1 MRCYPAPP
9 MSVRAMPRPAL
20 AALAVGVCVVG
31 VLAAVNPVAGLG
43 LAVAGLA
50 VAVLTTTQLPRLG
63 RVAVGAAA
71 VTAILGPNLALPQA
85 PSLFAFR
92 VVIVLLGLGVV
103 AYLLM
108 DGRMVIPR
116 GLPRAAGFLVGLV
129 AWSTLSI
136 FWAVDTAAAL
146 RWTLFL
152 VMMAGLALGIALAF
166 RQRSA
171 AIRLLVA
178 LGVTF
183 TVATALALAEVRLG
197 IRLPTSA
204 LAGTSRDAAFATSL
218 FGNQNNFATYLSL
231 TLPYF
236 LCLPIVFR
244 DARLIMLGAVGGAVT
259 LAALLFTGSRS
270 NLIATFLVL
279 AGLVLVLAT
288 DRRRRGRALAGIA
301 IALLAVLLVA
311 PSLAGGGV
319 IPLPERIVT
328 KFDISIL
335 SQQQKAGL
343 GSGAVRASVLDEG
356 LALVA
361 NSGGLGV
368 GAGNAETRVRG
379 LANFTGIENLHNWW
393 LEVLVNLGVVGLALY
408 LGLYLTLLRGQ
419 LRVARRTD
427 DPFVRWLALAGA
439 LSLVGFVVGSLGPSS
454 VIHFAPMWI
463 TFGLGMLT
471 LVMAR
476 AANTTAPIAAAD
488 TRPLEHTP

>member
-1 MRCYPAPP
+1 MRCYPPAP

-20 AALAVGVCVVG
+20 VVLAVGICVVG
-31 VLAAVNPVAGLG
+31 MLAAVNPLAGLG

-50 VAVLTTTQLPRLG
+50 VVILRTTELPRLG

-108 DGRMVIPR
+108 DGRLVIPR
-116 GLPRAAGFLVGLV
+116 GLPRTAGLLIGLT
-129 AWSTLSI
+129 AWSLLSI
-136 FWAVDTAAAL
+136 FWSTDTAAAL

-152 VMMAGLALGIALAF
+152 VMMAGLAIGIPLAF
-166 RQRSA
+166 RRRLA
-171 AIRLLVA
+171 AIRLLIA

-183 TVATALALAEVRLG
+183 TVATALALAEVRFG
-197 IRLPTSA
+197 VRLPTSA
-204 LAGTSRDAAFATSL
+204 LAGSTRDAAFATSL

-244 DARLIMLGAVGGAVT
+244 DARLIALGAVGGAVT

-279 AGLVLVLAT
+279 GCLVLVLAT
-288 DRRRRGRALAGIA
+288 DRRRRGRAVGGITVA
-301 IALLAVLLVA
+301 VLAVLLVA
-311 PSLAGGGV
+311 PSLGGGGL

-361 NSGGLGV
+361 DSGGLGV
-368 GAGNAETRVRG
+368 GAGNAETRVRS
-379 LANFTGIENLHNWW
+379 LANFTGVENLHNWW
-393 LEVLVNLGVVGLALY
+393 LEVLVNLGVVGFALY
-408 LGLYLTLLRGQ
+408 LGFYLTLLRGQ
-419 LRVARRTD
+419 LRAARRTD
-427 DPFVRWLALAGA
+427 DAFVRWLGLAGG
-439 LSLVGFVVGSLGPSS
+439 LSLVGFVVGSLGPAS

-476 AANTTAPIAAAD
+476 AAD
-488 TRPLEHTP
+488 TPVASSAGDTQLVEHTQ